1 MLRSSFASRRLFTT
15 SSRLLAGTTSSVEA
29 RAVVFTEHGDPT
41 KVLKAHRYKLPKL
54 AKGEVRLRFE
64 LGAINPA
71 DINVIQGVY
80 PSKPKVRDDLGPE
93 PVSIMGNE
101 GVATV
106 EGFVEDGEVEKTL
119 KIGDKVVMGA
129 PQLGTWASH
138 ANLPFS
144 SLIPLPDSLHLTH
157 RQSATLAINPPTAYR
172 MLSDFVPLNPEDAN
186 RKAGKKQWVIQNG
199 ANSAVGQAVIQIA
212 KEWGVGTINLVRDR
226 PSIEALK
233 EQLTALGADH
243 VLTYDE
249 FLDRSNDVR
258 AKIKQW
264 VGKDGE
270 MLLALNC
277 VGGKETAEMAK
288 LLGVGGKLVTYGG
301 MAKTALALPPSLFI
315 FKKLTATGFWLTNWV
330 ATHPRERTP
339 MMHALAGLIAD
350 GKLKEPETE
359 VVVLEGSD
367 DDVAKTL
374 RDVMQ
379 MLEEGRAGKKVLLH
393 WQEESEPS
401 GADRKVDDE
410 A

>member
-1 MLRSSFASRRLFTT
+1 MLRSSFASKRLFTS
-15 SSRLLAGTTSSVEA
+15 SSRLLAGTTSSIEA

-54 AKGEVRLRFE
+54 AKGE
-64 LGAINPA
+64 
-71 DINVIQGVY
+71 NVIQGVY

-119 KIGDKVVMGA
+119 KVGDK
-129 PQLGTWASH
+129 GTWASH
-138 ANLPFS
+138 ANLPFT
-144 SLIPLPDSLHLTH
+144 SLIPLPASLHLTH

-172 MLSDFVPLNPEDAN
+172 MLSDFVPLNPEDPN
-186 RKAGKKQWVIQNG
+186 RKKGKKQWVIQNG

-233 EQLTALGADH
+233 EQLTALGADR

-249 FLDRSNDVR
+249 FLDRSNDIR
-258 AKIKQW
+258 SQIKQW

-270 MLLALNC
+270 LLLALNC

-367 DDVAKTL
+367 DDVRQRL
-374 RDVMQ
+374 SDVMKR
-379 MLEEGRAGKKVLLH
+379 LEEGRAGKKVLLH

-401 GADRKVDDE
+401 GADRQADDV
-410 A
+410 